1 MPENLLGAL
10 KPYLNAILVGVAG
23 FVVAFILSQ
32 ITRRVLAR
40 PMGEGWS
47 KFLASLVALLVG
59 IWTIKLI
66 LDTTGAAGVVV
77 VLVTAITGAFAIGS
91 ERIAGD
97 LLAGIGLFFGRTYS
111 AGDYVLIAGQ
121 EGRVSNVSLFLTT
134 LQTVNGD
141 EIYIRNA
148 EATSGTVVNYSAHP
162 GHLISV
168 KVHLPANQDLNAA
181 VTAIQNAVKDFSHE
195 FADRPHHQPTVVV
208 ETAEDG
214 YYIIEVRAY
223 MTERLDSGP
232 EKTRLFLI
240 VVNAIKEAGL
250 SLTFEESG

>member
-1 MPENLLGAL
+1 MPENLLNAL
-10 KPYLNAILVGVAG
+10 RPYLNAILIGVAG

-32 ITRRVLAR
+32 ITRRLLAR
-40 PMGEGWS
+40 PLGEGWS
-47 KFLASLVALLVG
+47 KFLASLVAFLVG
-59 IWTIKLI
+59 VWTIKLI
-66 LDTTGAAGVVV
+66 LDNTGGAGLLVVI
-77 VLVTAITGAFAIGS
+77 VTALTGAFAIGS

-97 LLAGIGLFFGRTYS
+97 LLAGVGLFFGRTYS
-111 AGDYVLIAGQ
+111 VGDYVLIGGQ

-134 LQTVNGD
+134 LETVNGD

-148 EATSGTVVNYSAHP
+148 EATGGTVVNYSAHP
-162 GHLISV
+162 GHMISV
-168 KVHLPANQDLNAA
+168 RVPLPVHEDLNTA
-181 VTAIQNAVKDFSHE
+181 VTAIQNVLKDFSPE
-195 FADRPHHQPTVVV
+195 FADQPLHQPTVVV

-214 YYIIEVRAY
+214 YFIIEVRAY

-250 SLTFEESG
+250 TLAFKE